1 MGKRRPGGGTSTRC
15 IVERDLVVY
24 TAKPRPPRWSP
35 ISRLSSTTE
44 SSTTCTTTA
53 RHSRH
58 AASPAAPSC
67 KPRATTASRTRCS
80 TPSPRQP
87 STRSSSPRS
96 RAWEADP
103 ACYAFL
109 ARLPAVITL
118 ALGGLSVLTGL
129 RVPGA
134 LHAALVAHLPGVT
147 RLALRKVRFAS
158 RADLVALV
166 ASFPLLEALS
176 FDLVRF
182 EAKDEGASV
191 GVGAP
196 LPRTL
201 RSLEVVGRVREPLLG
216 W

>member
-1 MGKRRPGGGTSTRC
+1 M
-15 IVERDLVVY
+15 
-24 TAKPRPPRWSP
+24 
-35 ISRLSSTTE
+35 
-44 SSTTCTTTA
+44 
-53 RHSRH
+53 
-58 AASPAAPSC
+58 
-67 KPRATTASRTRCS
+67 
-80 TPSPRQP
+80 
-87 STRSSSPRS
+87 
-96 RAWEADP
+96 
-103 ACYAFL
+103 
-109 ARLPAVITL
+109 
-118 ALGGLSVLTGL
+118 TGL

-166 ASFPLLEALS
+166 ASFLLLEALS

-201 RSLEVVGRVREPLLG
+201 RSLEVVRRVREPLLG
-216 W
+216 WLCDPHVRLESLVLRIYTQADANYCLTMLQTFGSTLKKLDLHVDTKEALEGTAFLRPSSSIVLSHGMH